1 MDSIIPCPKDSTACG
16 MVAGSPAGLVFLL
29 SPVSGECFKGFM
41 LVCILKLLILKC
53 KTRGYIFSWHKSAWL
68 HGDKLIYAG

>member
-1 MDSIIPCPKDSTACG
+1 MDRIIHCLKDGTTCG
-16 MVAGSPAGLVFLL
+16 VAGGTPGGLFFLP
-29 SPVSGECFKGFM
+29 SSASRECFKGFM
-41 LVCILKLLILKC
+41 LICILKLLILKC

>member
-1 MDSIIPCPKDSTACG
+1 MDSIIHYLKDCTICEMIG
-16 MVAGSPAGLVFLL
+16 GSLGGLFFLL
-29 SPVSGECFKGFM
+29 SFMSGECFKGFM
-41 LVCILKLLILKC
+41 LICILKLLILKC